1 MSQDALN
8 GRKPWPAL
16 GLRDMRNREPEAFSE
31 LDELNVSTAG
41 QVEMEATRLGVFWKA
56 GRGTHRR
63 CPWHFSRDRE
73 PERGGD
79 LRPAEHAEGAG
90 LLCLA
95 AWLRGAKSF
104 PFSAKGLGSCH
115 AECVSC
121 TMCMRA
127 VDLGRNNRRTILFF
141 MANGRMQI
149 WMLRW
154 FRIPRL
160 PRNMLLLI
168 SRPDAQTTVSA
179 RPPPCRAAGASAGR
193 C

>member
-73 PERGGD
+73 PERGGTCGQRNTRRE
-79 LRPAEHAEGAG
+79 LACCAWRRGYAEPRASLSQPRAWV
-90 LLCLA
+90 LVMQSACLA
-95 AWLRGAKSF
+95 LCACEQLTSEEIIEEQF
-104 PFSAKGLGSCH
+104 FSSWQM
-115 AECVSC
+115 AECKSGC
-121 TMCMRA
+121 
-127 VDLGRNNRRTILFF
+127 
-141 MANGRMQI
+141 
-149 WMLRW
+149 
-154 FRIPRL
+154 
-160 PRNMLLLI
+160 
-168 SRPDAQTTVSA
+168 
-179 RPPPCRAAGASAGR
+179 SAGFASR
-193 C
+193 DFQGTCCC